1 MTASIAGM
9 PGRVLLIIAV
19 LIYPIAVFFLLD
31 SLGAAWLG
39 GLLLLLLAI
48 RGGIALRNVPQL
60 AWPAA
65 FAGAVYL
72 ALLVFGDGAL
82 VLKLYPALI
91 SLVLLLAFGYTLM
104 HPPSMIERFA
114 RGLHMEISAAGV
126 GYTRAV
132 TAVWC
137 VFFAANALISAAIT
151 LGGSLIAWTFYNGFL
166 SYVLTGALFAAEYVY
181 RQSFRRRERLRE
193 EAG

>member
-1 MTASIAGM
+1 M
-9 PGRVLLIIAV
+9 IIAV

-72 ALLVFGDGAL
+72 RCLC
-82 VLKLYPALI
+82 
-91 SLVLLLAFGYTLM
+91 
-104 HPPSMIERFA
+104 
-114 RGLHMEISAAGV
+114 SAM
-126 GYTRAV
+126 TH
-132 TAVWC
+132 WC
-137 VFFAANALISAAIT
+137 
-151 LGGSLIAWTFYNGFL
+151 
-166 SYVLTGALFAAEYVY
+166 
-181 RQSFRRRERLRE
+181 
-193 EAG
+193 